1 MNTLGSAGE
10 HAPAWSM
17 YWAIVIWLT
26 WSSPP
31 TAMTAMKLENRETA
45 AMTAEPMAMPLVS
58 ALVVLPTASR
68 SARICRARL

>member
-1 MNTLGSAGE
+1 MNTLGSARVSL
-10 HAPAWSM
+10 PA
-17 YWAIVIWLT
+17 AEVLGDFILLT

-31 TAMTAMKLENRETA
+31 TAITAMKLENRETA